1 MTYDDLALFTAV
13 VDEGHFGRAAR
24 QAHVSVSTLTRA
36 IQRVERQAGARLLD
50 RDRSG
55 VRLTRAG
62 EAVDRH
68 ARSVLSGWDSV
79 RHGLA
84 GDDVLSGTLR
94 LYCTVTAAQSFV
106 PDLLARFRA
115 AYPAVR
121 LDLETGYA
129 ADAVARLQAGEVDV
143 AVAGLA
149 GAAPKGIA
157 ALPVAS
163 TPLRFV
169 APVGYGRVDWRR
181 APLVLPAHGLARE
194 EVDRWFRRRRVQPN
208 VVSEVEG
215 HEAVL
220 SLVAMGVG
228 IGVVPGLVVEGSAL
242 RGRVEP
248 VATRPALPVFH
259 IGVCVRQRSLDDPV
273 CAAFWSTVTD
283 RDKPP

>member
-1 MTYDDLALFTAV
+1 MTYDDLALFAAV

-24 QAHVSVSTLTRA
+24 HAHVSVSTLTRA
-36 IQRVERQAGARLLD
+36 IQRVEREAGARLLD
-50 RDRSG
+50 RDRAG

-68 ARSVLSGWDSV
+68 ARAVLAGWDAV
-79 RHGLA
+79 RHGLG
-84 GDDVLSGTLR
+84 GDDVLTGTLR

-121 LDLETGYA
+121 LDLATG
-129 ADAVARLQAGEVDV
+129 DASEALSRLLDGGVDV

-149 GAAPKGIA
+149 GAPPKGVA
-157 ALPVAS
+157 TQPVTH

-169 APVGYGRVDWRR
+169 APAGYGRVDWRR
-181 APLVLPAHGLARE
+181 APLVLPAHGLARD

-228 IGVVPGLVVEGSAL
+228 IGVVPELVVEGSAL
-242 RGRVEP
+242 RSRVEL
-248 VATRPALPVFH
+248 VVTRPALPTFH
-259 IGVCVRQRSLDDPV
+259 IGVCVRERRLDDPV
-273 CAAFWSTVTD
+273 VAAFWATVTA
-283 RDKPP
+283 RP